1 MALGSLLLNPNEMKH
16 IEQILPE
23 ELGSQVVDIITSSSL
38 RESIVTDATQGTM
51 TETTMNEELHA
62 AVVGAVRKIGNH
74 TKQLNIAQNGEYQ
87 VTPDH
92 GTLLKAVDVHVDATN
107 SVLVDY
113 VNKGGKFARSNANNI
128 PIVWED
134 ITGNDLNYLL
144 EEGWCSVEIA
154 QRLLNLLTDD
164 KDYQE
169 YMDGV
174 DFTNAG
180 SEVYWRFPDGFK
192 NSKKLIIITTNNNL
206 NAAHVTLDCNDLEY
220 TGTLFGWTDIRR
232 LTLLNTKQLKG
243 FYNPTSNIAIDAFDC
258 DGLQSTPYN
267 GVHNTTTTLGG
278 FINLG
283 KGFLQ
288 NGSAAYHTMMFDSY
302 MQNLSHDSL
311 VNIFNGLYD
320 LNLHTFQFT
329 NQPTIQLGATNYSR
343 VSAAEIKIATD
354 KGWIVTK

>member
-1 MALGSLLLNPNEMKH
+1 MKH
-16 IEQILPE
+16 IESIQHE

-51 TETTMNEELHA
+51 TETTMNEELQA

-113 VNKGGKFARSNANNI
+113 VNKGGKFARTNANNI

-144 EEGWCSVEIA
+144 EEGVCSVEIA

-164 KDYQE
+164 KEYQE

-174 DFTNAG
+174 DFTNVG

-192 NSKKLIIITTNNNL
+192 NSKNLIIISANNNL
-206 NAAHVTLDCNDLEY
+206 NAHVTLDCNDLEY
-220 TGTLFGWTDIRR
+220 TGTLFGWTSIRR
-232 LTLLNTKQLKG
+232 LTLLNTKQLKD
-243 FYNPTSNIAIDAFDC
+243 FYNPTSSIAIDAFDC
-258 DGLQSTPYN
+258 DGLIRTPWREGIYN
-267 GVHNTTTTLGG
+267 NTTTLGG

-288 NGSAAYHTMMFDSY
+288 NGRAAYHTMMFDSW

>member
-1 MALGSLLLNPNEMKH
+1 MKH

-23 ELGSQVVDIITSSSL
+23 ELGSQIVDISTSQSL
-38 RESIVTDATQGTM
+38 RESIIKDATQGTK
-51 TETTMNEELHA
+51 TETTMNEELQA
-62 AVVGAVRKIGNH
+62 TVVCAVRKIGNH
-74 TKQLNIAQNGEYQ
+74 TKQLNISKNGTYL
-87 VTPDH
+87 VRPDS
-92 GTLLKAVDVHVDATN
+92 GTLLKAVDVHVDASS

-113 VNKGGKFARSNANNI
+113 VKNGGKFAYSNANNI

-144 EEGWCSVEIA
+144 KDGVCSVEIA

-164 KDYQE
+164 KDYKD
-169 YMDGV
+169 YMLGV
-174 DFTNAG
+174 DFTNVG

-192 NSKKLIIITTNNNL
+192 NSKKNIIISNNSNL
-206 NAAHVTLDCNDLEY
+206 GGAHVTLDCNDLEY
-220 TGTLFGWTDIRR
+220 TGTLFGWTSIKR
-232 LTLLNTKQLKG
+232 LTLLNTKQLKS
-243 FYNPTSNIAIDAFDC
+243 FFNPTSRIAIDAFDC

-267 GVHNTTTTLGG
+267 GAHNGTSTLGG

-288 NGSAAYHTMMFDSY
+288 NGSASNHTMVFDSY

>member
-1 MALGSLLLNPNEMKH
+1 MKH
-16 IEQILPE
+16 IEQILPD
-23 ELGSQVVDIITSSSL
+23 ELGSQIVDIITSQSL
-38 RESIVTDATQGTM
+38 RESIIKDATQGTN
-51 TETTMNEELHA
+51 TETTMNEELQA

-74 TKQLNIAQNGEYQ
+74 TRQLNISKNGDYQ
-87 VTPDH
+87 VIPDR
-92 GTLLKAVDVHVDATN
+92 GTLMKAVNVHVDASS

-113 VNKGGKFARSNANNI
+113 VNKGGKFARTNANNI

-134 ITGNDLNYLL
+134 ITSNDLNYLL
-144 EEGWCSVEIA
+144 REGVCSVEIA

-164 KDYQE
+164 KDYSD
-169 YMDGV
+169 YMLLV
-174 DFTNAG
+174 NFTNVG
-180 SEVYWRFPDGFK
+180 SEVYWKFPDGFK
-192 NSKKLIIITTNNNL
+192 NSKNSTIISNNKNL
-206 NAAHVTLDCNDLEY
+206 DGAHVTLDCNDLEY
-220 TGTLFGWTDIRR
+220 TGTLFGWTGIKR
-232 LTLLNTKQLKG
+232 LTLLNTKQLKR
-243 FYNPTSNIAIDAFDC
+243 FYNPTSSIAIDAFDC

-267 GVHNTTTTLGG
+267 GVHNRTSILGG

-288 NGSAAYHTMMFDSY
+288 NGSAKYHTMMFDSY
-302 MQNLSHDSL
+302 MQDLSHDSL

-343 VSAAEIKIATD
+343 VSADEIKIATD

>member
-1 MALGSLLLNPNEMKH
+1 MKH

-23 ELGSQVVDIITSSSL
+23 ELGSQIVDIITSQSL
-38 RESIVTDATQGTM
+38 RESIIKDATQGTK
-51 TETTMNEELHA
+51 TETTMNEELQA
-62 AVVGAVRKIGNH
+62 AVVGVVRKIGNNI
-74 TKQLNIAQNGEYQ
+74 KQLNISKNGNYL
-87 VTPDH
+87 VRPDS
-92 GTLLKAVDVHVDATN
+92 GTLLKAVDVHVDASS

-113 VNKGGKFARSNANNI
+113 VNKGGKFAYSNANNI

-134 ITGNDLNYLL
+134 ITGNNLNYLL
-144 EEGWCSVEIA
+144 REGVCSVEIA
-154 QRLLNLLTDD
+154 QRLLNILTDD
-164 KDYQE
+164 KEYVY

-174 DFTNAG
+174 GFTNVG

-192 NSKKLIIITTNNNL
+192 NSKNNIIISKNSNL
-206 NAAHVTLDCNDLEY
+206 GGAHVTLDCNELEY
-220 TGTLFGWTDIRR
+220 TGTLFGWTGIKR
-232 LTLLNTKQLKG
+232 LTLLNTKQLKS
-243 FYNPTSNIAIDAFDC
+243 FNNPTSSIAIDAFDC

-267 GVHNTTTTLGG
+267 GIHNGTTTLGG

-288 NGSAAYHTMMFDSY
+288 NGSAKDHTMWFDSD

-320 LNLHTFQFT
+320 LNLHTFTFT

>member
-1 MALGSLLLNPNEMKH
+1 MKH

-23 ELGSQVVDIITSSSL
+23 ELGSQIVDISTSQSL
-38 RESIVTDATQGTM
+38 RESIIKDATQGTK
-51 TETTMNEELHA
+51 TETTMNEELQA
-62 AVVGAVRKIGNH
+62 TVVCAVRKIGNH
-74 TKQLNIAQNGEYQ
+74 TKQLNISKNGTYP
-87 VTPDH
+87 VRPDS
-92 GTLLKAVDVHVDATN
+92 GTLLKAVDVHVDASS

-113 VNKGGKFARSNANNI
+113 VKNGGKFAYSNANNI

-134 ITGNDLNYLL
+134 ITGNNLNYLL
-144 EEGWCSVEIA
+144 RDGVCSVEIA

-164 KDYQE
+164 KDYAD
-169 YMDGV
+169 YMLGV
-174 DFTNAG
+174 DFTNVG

-192 NSKKLIIITTNNNL
+192 NSKKKDIISANSNL
-206 NAAHVTLDCNDLEY
+206 GGAHVTLDCNELEN
-220 TGTLFGWTDIRR
+220 TGTLFGWTSIKR
-232 LTLLNTKQLKG
+232 LTLLNTKQLKS
-243 FYNPTSNIAIDAFDC
+243 FYNPTSTIAIDAFDC

-267 GVHNTTTTLGG
+267 GVHNNTTTLGG

-288 NGSAAYHTMMFDSY
+288 NGTAANHAMVFDQW

-320 LNLHTFQFT
+320 LNLHTFTFT

>member
-1 MALGSLLLNPNEMKH
+1 MKH
-16 IEQILPE
+16 IESILPE
-23 ELGSQVVDIITSSSL
+23 ELGSQVVDIITSPNM
-38 RESIVTDATQGTM
+38 RESIVKDATQGTM
-51 TETTMNEELHA
+51 TETTMNEELQA

-74 TKQLNIAQNGEYQ
+74 TKQLNITQNGEYT
-87 VTPDH
+87 VRPDN
-92 GTLLKAVDVHVDATN
+92 GTLLKAVDVHVDTSS

-113 VNKGGKFARSNANNI
+113 VNKGGKFARSNADNI

-134 ITGNDLNYLL
+134 ITTNNLNYLL
-144 EEGWCSVEIA
+144 ENGVCSVEIA
-154 QRLLNLLTDD
+154 QRLLNLLTDE
-164 KDYQE
+164 KDYAN
-169 YMDGV
+169 YISGV
-174 DFTNAG
+174 TFTNVG
-180 SEVYWRFPDGFK
+180 SEVHWRFPDGFK
-192 NSKKLIIITTNNNL
+192 NSKNLDIINKNGNL
-206 NAAHVTLDCNDLEY
+206 NTAHVTLDCNNLEY
-220 TGTLFGWTDIRR
+220 TGTLFGWTSIKR
-232 LTLLNTKQLKG
+232 LTLLNTKQLKS

-267 GVHNTTTTLGG
+267 GVHNSTSYIGG

-288 NGSAAYHTMMFDSY
+288 KGSAKNHTMIFDSY

-329 NQPTIQLGATNYSR
+329 NQPTIQLGATNYGR
-343 VSAAEIKIATD
+343 VSADEIKIATD